1 MMTPVPMTIGEVA
14 RQTGLR
20 ASAIRF
26 YEKAGLLP
34 KAARGGG
41 QRRYDE
47 RILPRLAL
55 LNWAKEC
62 GFTLRE
68 IRELFGKAG
77 ESPLSQRMQKLC
89 GEKIE
94 ELDILSQRITLMRDL
109 LERAQRC
116 RCIDVEECG
125 GMILKRR

>member
-1 MMTPVPMTIGEVA
+1 MTLVPMTIGEVA
-14 RQTGLR
+14 RHAGLR

-89 GEKIE
+89 REKIE
-94 ELDILSQRITLMRDL
+94 ELDILSRRITLMRDL

-125 GMILKRR
+125 GKILKRQ

>member
-1 MMTPVPMTIGEVA
+1 VTAVPMTIGEVA
-14 RQTGLR
+14 KQAGLA

-34 KAARGGG
+34 KATRSGG

-55 LNWAKEC
+55 LDWAKGC
-62 GFTLRE
+62 GFTLDE
-68 IRELFGKAG
+68 IRELFGKSG
-77 ESPLSQRMQKLC
+77 EAPLSQRMQKLC
-89 GEKIE
+89 GQKIL
-94 ELDILSQRITLMRDL
+94 ELEAQAQRVTLMRDL
-109 LERAQRC
+109 LQRAQKC

-125 GMILKRR
+125 GRILKRRQ

>member
-14 RQTGLR
+14 RHAGLR

-41 QRRYDE
+41 QRRYDAS
-47 RILPRLAL
+47 ILPRLAL

-62 GFTLRE
+62 GFTLAE
-68 IRELFGKAG
+68 IRELFGKTG

-89 GEKIE
+89 RDKIE
-94 ELDILSQRITLMRDL
+94 ELDVLAQRITIMRDV

-125 GMILKRR
+125 G